1 MTAAQ
6 ISIAEL
12 LSRGITPSGDEAV
25 AVARALMLDRS
36 SSTGAVSPD
45 EPPLPENVYLGSDG
59 SVDCPDC
66 ATTPAISEVALLVR
80 RLVPIG
86 TAGIPGGLHYTIA
99 RALQEVDAPAFD
111 SVEDFSDA
119 LARFEHGDRAQ
130 LLSGLL
136 DRTQT
141 NALAMETAARPPRT
155 WQWLVAA
162 WVTAAATL
170 IATGEAIHGRLA
182 VPRSEAATESLTVPA
197 TPAAREAP
205 PHDLVLDAPVPEER
219 VESVPPPV
227 PGRIARASQRVPAK
241 AVLRRASRAQPRHGN
256 RSVFERLHLR
266 WLRRAFTRRTHQT

>member
-119 LARFEHGDRAQ
+119 LARFEHGDPAQ
-130 LLSGLL
+130 VLRGLFE
-136 DRTQT
+136 RTQT
-141 NALAMETAARPPRT
+141 SAGLISRSPRT
-155 WQWLVAA
+155 WKGLVAA

-170 IATGEAIHGRLA
+170 IATGEAMHSWMA
-182 VPRSEAATESLTVPA
+182 APRSGLAMQSLTVPTTTA
-197 TPAAREAP
+197 ERGAQPR
-205 PHDLVLDAPVPEER
+205 DLVLAAPVTEPQL
-219 VESVPPPV
+219 VSAPQPT
-227 PGRIARASQRVPAK
+227 PGRMARTSGRVPSK
-241 AVLRRASRAQPRHGN
+241 AMMRRASRVRPPHGN
-256 RSVFERLHLR
+256 RSHRSLIERLHLR
-266 WLRRAFTRRTHQT
+266 WLRKAFTRRA